1 MVERLKRLTIPAGA
15 KNANVNEDCFAAC
28 AEAQKAVS
36 SQNANL
42 LLEQWQQFDDS
53 EAVINELLAET
64 VDESE
69 SNEIADLVDVNS
81 CDEESEITEEE
92 EPTSHFA
99 KVFTAATKAMD
110 ECRSVSLESMSWQK
124 AKPILSSM
132 VAPTLLLIRTL
143 QKVPPGLLGEAH
155 RFEKKLLNGSLPK
168 RKQPK
173 IHSLFKK
180 RSRRE
185 TAMALFE
192 TDQEPEGIHSLL

>member
-1 MVERLKRLTIPAGA
+1 
-15 KNANVNEDCFAAC
+15 
-28 AEAQKAVS
+28 
-36 SQNANL
+36 
-42 LLEQWQQFDDS
+42 
-53 EAVINELLAET
+53 
-64 VDESE
+64 
-69 SNEIADLVDVNS
+69 
-81 CDEESEITEEE
+81 
-92 EPTSHFA
+92 
-99 KVFTAATKAMD
+99 MD

-155 RFEKKLLNGSLPK
+155 RFEKSLLNGSLPK

-192 TDQEPEGIHSLL
+192 TDQELLLPEGIHSFL